1 MLQYIVVGRF
11 FKLRIM
17 DAKAKAKELFNKHLL
32 KVGTNCEND
41 GYCDRKECQ
50 YESRIVCGV
59 DLFTAKQ
66 CALIS
71 IDEVLENVNYFF
83 IELEKDGLPNKFTDE
98 IEYWEVV
105 KEEISKLL
113 PA

>member
-1 MLQYIVVGRF
+1 MTTVEQ
-11 FKLRIM
+11 
-17 DAKAKAKELFNKHLL
+17 KAKDLVIKYYSLISGLTEKFILL
-32 KVGTNCEND
+32 HWYSLSKNTSD
-41 GYCDRKECQ
+41 DYF
-50 YESRIVCGV
+50 II
-59 DLFTAKQ
+59 AKQ